1 MPSLNRP
8 NAPDRL
14 PSSDFGNLFGRPR
27 AVRGSDL
34 TSANSTPSPLTTPN
48 NYIAAQR
55 RALRSSEGANAAPV
69 PTSPLASPPLAVVRQ
84 RPKQAE
90 RRSYYSDPSASAVSP
105 PHELFNIP
113 SLSSEVP
120 LIVEEEEPTPLKNRT
135 ASDSS
140 SVSSRARRLLRLP
153 GICITPGT
161 GPGDEQPPSKARSGF
176 KWKREFSGR
185 WLEIRIGR
193 KGQSA
198 EHSAQ
203 GSEEATP
210 LPLSHRSTMHLPPLS
225 QTSTIAGPEAR
236 DRSSHAASDQRLIPE
251 SRDDALQSTTLAP
264 KEGLYCRTKRA
275 LGLKHDP
282 VIPRDVEEPRQRTS
296 TDTLLDRVSSTLRFL
311 PNRKTTTTTTTATTL
326 SANSTTTSTSN
337 LSIAAAPRWQRILNN
352 HSPHGTNNKANPAH
366 GHGLPSTSSSIRE
379 MMMGKPPL
387 HTPEPEALYT
397 ASDSH
402 RYMAVDLTAPNGT
415 AFLPSE
421 ARRIHTPPLP
431 PDTATTPGGG
441 GKARGFFFDYTA
453 PPSTTTSFPEPPHAK
468 PASVQPTA
476 APTTSSSSVGHERS
490 PPPDWYR
497 VQLHTVDSGAESDV
511 SRYDFALTIPEHLP
525 NSPLCPRHPKYRASG
540 GGGGAGR
547 GGGECP
553 FHGRNQVGGGLSAR
567 TSPGEAVGEHWW

>member
-48 NYIAAQR
+48 NYIAVQR
-55 RALRSSEGANAAPV
+55 RALRSSEGANAVSV
-69 PTSPLASPPLAVVRQ
+69 PTSPLASPPVAVVRQ

-90 RRSYYSDPSASAVSP
+90 RRSYYSDPSAVST
-105 PHELFNIP
+105 PHEPFSIP
-113 SLSSEVP
+113 SPFSEVP
-120 LIVEEEEPTPLKNRT
+120 LIVEEEEPAPLKNRT
-135 ASDSS
+135 PSDSS
-140 SVSSRARRLLRLP
+140 SVSSCARRLLRLP
-153 GICITPGT
+153 GTRITPGT

-198 EHSAQ
+198 EYSAQ
-203 GSEEATP
+203 GSGEATP
-210 LPLSHRSTMHLPPLS
+210 VPLSHRSTMRLPPLG
-225 QTSTIAGPEAR
+225 QASTITGPESR
-236 DRSSHAASDQRLIPE
+236 DRSSHAASDQQLIHE
-251 SRDDALQSTTLAP
+251 SRDDPIRSTTLAP
-264 KEGLYCRTKRA
+264 KEGLYCRTRRA

-282 VIPRDVEEPRQRTS
+282 VIPRDVEEPRHRTS

-311 PNRKTTTTTTTATTL
+311 PNRKTTTTTATTTSPN
-326 SANSTTTSTSN
+326 SATTSTSN

-352 HSPHGTNNKANPAH
+352 RSHHGTTNNTKPAH
-366 GHGLPSTSSSIRE
+366 GHGFPSTSSSIRE

-402 RYMAVDLTAPNGT
+402 RYMAVDLTAHNGT

-431 PDTATTPGGG
+431 SDTATTPGTTTGL
-441 GKARGFFFDYTA
+441 GKARGFFFDYIA
-453 PPSTTTSFPEPPHAK
+453 LPGTTTTTTTTSITSFPEPPAHRA
-468 PASVQPTA
+468 VNA
-476 APTTSSSSVGHERS
+476 APE
-490 PPPDWYR
+490 PDWYR
-497 VQLHTVDSGAESDV
+497 VELHAVETGPSSSDMH
-511 SRYDFALTIPEHLP
+511 SREELALTIPEHLP
-525 NSPLCPRHPKYRASG
+525 NSPLCPRHPKYRAG
-540 GGGGAGR
+540 GR

-553 FHGRNQVGGGLSAR
+553 FHGRGNGGLVRGKGGLSPR
-567 TSPGEAVGEHWW
+567 MSPGEGEFWW